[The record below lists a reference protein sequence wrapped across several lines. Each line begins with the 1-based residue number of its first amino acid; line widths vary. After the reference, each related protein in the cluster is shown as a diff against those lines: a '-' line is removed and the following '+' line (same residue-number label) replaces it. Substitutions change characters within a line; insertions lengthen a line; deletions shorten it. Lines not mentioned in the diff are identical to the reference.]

1 MDDKQLIA
9 AAVRA
14 VEIWADW
21 LRAWAPRLGYPARSA
36 GFSASGATDFDDL
49 CDAADAEL
57 ARATDAVVEGLPPSA
72 ARALRLRAGL
82 ERGARP
88 DAEELE
94 RALLAV
100 AEELRKRG
108 LVA

>member
-57 ARATDAVVEGLPPSA
+57 ARATDAVVE
-72 ARALRLRAGL
+72 
-82 ERGARP
+82 
-88 DAEELE
+88 ELE